1 MSKFER
7 NRYYMLVAVEKVSE
21 TYRSK
26 WEEFPDFEGPMAQL
40 SAYLRQ
46 FEALRKEKA
55 ELKVSLV
62 SSRDSQW
69 VILGQKLHQLAG
81 FLYTKAKAE
90 GNEDAMELLQ
100 VTRTNLETQS
110 FESTILLAKRIL
122 GLAEGMVNRD
132 SSDLQ
137 KSLVKDAKALYQIFE
152 NNGMRP
158 RERQIRSGQVTKM
171 LAGLYREIAIFL
183 RDELDPLMRYFKDKE
198 AEFYSAYQR
207 ARIIPKLTGQQRPLT
222 QQDEEAETG
231 ALAAMAAP
239 DGPGASAMKDPPG
252 GGNDSNSDQEEAA

>member
-26 WEEFPDFEGPMAQL
+26 WEEFPDFQGPMGQL

-46 FEALRKEKA
+46 FESLRKEKA

-62 SSRDSQW
+62 ASRDSQW
-69 VILGQKLHQLAG
+69 VILGEKLHQLAG
-81 FLYTKAKAE
+81 FLYAQAKAE
-90 GNEDAMELLQ
+90 GNKDAMELLK
-100 VTRTNLETQS
+100 VNRTSLETQS

-137 KSLVKDAKALYQIFE
+137 KSLFKEAKALYQIFE

-158 RERQIRSGQVTKM
+158 RERQIRSGQVTNM
-171 LAGLYREIAIFL
+171 LADLYREIAIFL
-183 RDELDPLMRYFKDKE
+183 KEELDPLMRYFKQKE

-207 ARIIPKLTGQQRPLT
+207 ARIIPKLNGQRPLSS
-222 QQDEEAETG
+222 QDEGAENG
-231 ALAAMAAP
+231 AFAAMSSQDAN
-239 DGPGASAMKDPPG
+239 GAYGMKDPPG
-252 GGNDSNSDQEEAA
+252 SSANDPNSGQDEAA